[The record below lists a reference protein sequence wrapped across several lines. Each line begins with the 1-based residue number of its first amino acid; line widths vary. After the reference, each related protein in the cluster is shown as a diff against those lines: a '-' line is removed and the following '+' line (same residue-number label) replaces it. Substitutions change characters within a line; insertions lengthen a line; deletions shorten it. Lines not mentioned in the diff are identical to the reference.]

1 MVSNSQINLQD
12 KNLNQWQTSSNLN
25 LNPLQDFNFA
35 KLIPF

>member
-1 MVSNSQINLQD
+1 MVLNYQINLQD

-25 LNPLQDFNFA
+25 LNPTQDFNFD